1 MFSIIVFNLKQIV
14 MKKFLLFMSVGVTSL
29 VLSAVA
35 VGQMKKAMAPYGQPP
50 KVTANGEMLSAK
62 AVKSADVAVLER
74 QKRNA
79 DGGLTGLQKIQ
90 LEKFSKKRVGVKT
103 GKPVYHAPVMKIREI
118 GPAAVADGN
127 ARITLDVQMDWGDGT
142 GYQLLLDADHNT
154 YGEAFLY
161 PSSSGSMA
169 MRIDTESYGEFEYKL
184 PSDAKPDG
192 SGDAGGCV
200 MFGERESLEF
210 PAGTYDFVVGNPD
223 PAGGQV
229 YVAGGDGA
237 CGDDYQF
244 NAGTEYLIT
253 VTLSADES
261 GDNCTL
267 SVVAPVDLAVVEIT
281 SPSTS
286 MGLGASEDV
295 TVRVRNRGT
304 DDLQSYRLALTV
316 DGSAVAT
323 ETVNEALASGAENE
337 YTFAAKANLSNGGK
351 HTIKVEASV
360 DGDADATN
368 NAVEKSVIN
377 LQALMPPVRFDLS
390 VPENMDY
397 WTVVDA
403 NKDGKTWAYSE
414 SDGGVVAP
422 YSATLA
428 SDDYL
433 VTLAPVVIPAGDAH
447 FSLTY
452 AGRSAYFA
460 ENLRVLY
467 GKTSDLSEMEV
478 MGQINGF
485 MTETPETKTFN
496 FTADEEGEY
505 YFAVHACSEADMF
518 GIILYDVA
526 IDEGRYVAVP
536 DLSVDRVVVPMSST
550 QLSNAETIS
559 VEVSNN
565 SEAAIES
572 YSLSYTVNG
581 GASVSQS
588 FGALAVGESAVVE
601 FDQKADFSAE
611 GSYEVVVVASNIV
624 SDLAEEN
631 TENNTASATAIHY
644 APADVP
650 FSVDFSDPDQRGD
663 WTYEGDAWS
672 YDEYYGGMLCN
683 ADVELPLISRGIN
696 LEAGKAYRFRFE
708 YMAGTSFLGMFMM
721 PDDFNVIYGKDGTPI
736 DEWTVLEE
744 FEQIYTEEA
753 FVFDNVDFTCEES
766 GVYSIAIVPVYTNG
780 TFTVASASLS
790 EKLAYDVRLA
800 SVTAPVMI
808 PAEQAGKFVVT
819 ANVVNEGSNVI
830 SSTVVVKNGDA
841 EVGRATAQDIAV
853 GAEVAVPVEVV
864 LSGAA
869 SGSVVNLEVSAA
881 ADGHES
887 DDTSDDNSASKQITV
902 TEEVLG
908 YDNVTDGMYIEDY
921 CIGSQ
926 SGAIGCGVPFSLASE
941 DVLTGISIGW
951 GAVAEQSIQIAV
963 YEYDPATRA
972 LGNAI
977 FSEVVPQGSEVG
989 QVVYEI
995 SPRLLG
1001 AGDYMASVVYTGF
1014 CLVTDMEADGALYIT
1029 SANPAVVQTGLGT
1042 PAIRTVFGEGE
1053 PVAKDVVVEEIV
1065 SPSARGLFSANE
1077 PVVVSV
1083 KNDGSEE
1090 IAGTLALSIN
1100 GAAAGSQPIAL
1111 GGYASSEIAFEADLS
1126 KPGEYVLEVV
1136 ATVEGDENADN
1147 NSASKTVVSVE
1158 PADPYTMDFEQCE
1171 DFASSGFN
1179 PAWRVVDGDGNYIY
1193 GFQDVAFPIPADGK
1207 AAYIVFNPAMTTPSM
1222 SEQPAIAPHGGERF
1236 AACFAASDD
1245 PSGVAQNNDWLISPK
1260 LTLPTADAQMTFFVK
1275 SYTGEYGLEKYNVL
1289 VSETDDNLESFKM
1302 IGSTREAP
1310 ADAWTEVSVDLS
1322 EYAGKDVYLAIQC
1335 VSEDAFVF
1343 MLDDIKVNKPVSSV
1357 AENAVAMLSLYP
1369 NPATEMI
1376 VISSGGSA
1384 IEKVDIYNAAGAL
1397 VYSAQSSDS
1406 SNFRYNVSSLEAGIY
1421 FAKVETSDGAKVMR
1435 FIVK

>member
-1 MFSIIVFNLKQIV
+1 

-62 AVKSADVAVLER
+62 TVKSADVAVLER

-127 ARITLDVQMDWGDGT
+127 ARITLDVQMDWGDNT
-142 GYQLLLDADHNT
+142 GYQLLLDADHDT
-154 YGEAFLY
+154 YGTAFLY
-161 PSSSGSMA
+161 PSTSGMA

-316 DGSAVAT
+316 DGSVVAT
-323 ETVNEALASGAENE
+323 ETVSEMLASGAEKE

-496 FTADEEGEY
+496 FTAEEGEVY
-505 YFAVHACSEADMF
+505 YFAVHACSDADMF

-526 IDEGRYVAVP
+526 IDEGRYVAAP
-536 DLSVDRVVVPMSST
+536 DLSVDRVVVPLSST
-550 QLSNAETIS
+550 MLSDAETIS
-559 VEVSNN
+559 VEVSNR
-565 SEAAIES
+565 SDGEITEFG
-572 YSLSYTVNG
+572 LSYIING
-581 GASVSQS
+581 GRVSQK
-588 FGALAVGESAVVE
+588 FGTLAPGESKVVE
-601 FDQKADFSAE
+601 FDEKADFSVE
-611 GSYEVVVVASNIV
+611 GIYEVSVVTDNVV
-624 SDLAEEN
+624 SEVPEEN
-631 TENNTASATAIHY
+631 DDNNTASASVRHY
-644 APADVP
+644 APANVP
-650 FSVDFSDPDQRGD
+650 FTVDFADESQRSE
-663 WTYEGDAWS
+663 WTCEGDAWS

-683 ADVELPLISRGIN
+683 AEMEQPLISRGIN

-708 YMAGTSFLGMFMM
+708 YMAGTSFLGMFTM
-721 PDDFNVIYGKDGTPI
+721 PDDFKVLYGKDGTPV
-736 DEWTVLEE
+736 DGWTELKNY
-744 FEQIYTEEA
+744 EQVYTEEA
-753 FVFDNVDFTCEES
+753 FVYDNVDFTCTES

-780 TFTVASASLS
+780 TFTVASTSLT
-790 EKLAYDVRLA
+790 EKLAYDASLA
-800 SVTAPVMI
+800 SVSAPSRI
-808 PAEQAGKFVVT
+808 PVEQSGKFVVT

-830 SSTVVVKNGDA
+830 ESATIAVKDGDA

-853 GAEVAVPVEVV
+853 GAEVAVPVEVALADAV
-864 LSGAA
+864 AGTVAE
-869 SGSVVNLEVSAA
+869 LEVTVAI
-881 ADGHES
+881 DGHES
-887 DDTSDDNSASKQITV
+887 DDTSDDNSASKQVSV
-902 TEEVLG
+902 TEEELG
-908 YDNVTDGMYIEDY
+908 YDYVTEGMYIDDY
-921 CIGSQ
+921 CIGTEG
-926 SGAIGCGVPFSLASE
+926 GAIGCGVPFHLAAE
-941 DVLTGISIGW
+941 DVLTGISLGW
-951 GAVAEQSIQIAV
+951 GAVAEQNIQIAV
-963 YEYDPATRA
+963 YEYDPTTLM
-972 LGNAI
+972 LGNEI
-977 FSEVVPQGSEVG
+977 FSEVVPQGTETG
-989 QVVYEI
+989 QIVYEI
-995 SPRLLG
+995 SPRKLE
-1001 AGDYMASVVYTGF
+1001 AGDYMASVVFSGF
-1014 CLVTDMEADGALYIT
+1014 CLVTNMDVPGMLYLT
-1029 SANPAVVQTGLGT
+1029 SGNPVGMQNNLGT

-1053 PVAKDVVVEEIV
+1053 VVLKDAVVAGFSKPAD
-1065 SPSARGLFSANE
+1065 SGLFSTNE

-1083 KNDGSEE
+1083 KNDGYEE
-1090 IAGTLALSIN
+1090 ITGTLALSIN
-1100 GAAAGSQPIAL
+1100 GENAGSQSITL
-1111 GGYASSEIAFEADLS
+1111 GGYASAEFTFEADLS
-1126 KPGEYVLEVV
+1126 KPGEYVLEAV
-1136 ATVEGDENADN
+1136 ATVEGDENPGN

-1158 PADPYTMDFEQCE
+1158 PADPYVMDFEQCE
-1171 DFASSGFN
+1171 DFATSGFN
-1179 PAWRVVDGDGNYIY
+1179 PAWRTVDVDGNYIY
-1193 GFQDVAFPIPADGK
+1193 GFQDVSFPAPSSGK
-1207 AAYIVFNPAMTTPSM
+1207 AAYIVFNPALTTPSL
-1222 SEQPAIAPHGGERF
+1222 EDKAAIAPHGGERF
-1236 AACFAASDD
+1236 AACFAASGD
-1245 PSGVAQNNDWLISPK
+1245 PSGLAQNNDWLISPK
-1260 LTLPTADAQMTFFVK
+1260 LTLPATDAKMSFFVK
-1275 SYTGEYGLEKYNVL
+1275 SYIGEYGLEKYNVL

-1310 ADAWTEVSVDLS
+1310 EEAWTEVSVDLS

-1343 MLDDIKVNKPVSSV
+1343 MLDDITVNKPVSSV
-1357 AENAVAMLSLYP
+1357 AENAIAALSLYP

-1397 VYSAQSSDS
+1397 VYSSPASDS

>member
-1 MFSIIVFNLKQIV
+1 M
-14 MKKFLLFMSVGVTSL
+14 
-29 VLSAVA
+29 
-35 VGQMKKAMAPYGQPP
+35 
-50 KVTANGEMLSAK
+50 
-62 AVKSADVAVLER
+62 
-74 QKRNA
+74 
-79 DGGLTGLQKIQ
+79 
-90 LEKFSKKRVGVKT
+90 
-103 GKPVYHAPVMKIREI
+103 
-118 GPAAVADGN
+118 
-127 ARITLDVQMDWGDGT
+127 
-142 GYQLLLDADHNT
+142 
-154 YGEAFLY
+154 
-161 PSSSGSMA
+161 
-169 MRIDTESYGEFEYKL
+169 
-184 PSDAKPDG
+184 
-192 SGDAGGCV
+192 
-200 MFGERESLEF
+200 
-210 PAGTYDFVVGNPD
+210 
-223 PAGGQV
+223 
-229 YVAGGDGA
+229 
-237 CGDDYQF
+237 
-244 NAGTEYLIT
+244 
-253 VTLSADES
+253 
-261 GDNCTL
+261 
-267 SVVAPVDLAVVEIT
+267 
-281 SPSTS
+281 
-286 MGLGASEDV
+286 
-295 TVRVRNRGT
+295 
-304 DDLQSYRLALTV
+304 
-316 DGSAVAT
+316 
-323 ETVNEALASGAENE
+323 
-337 YTFAAKANLSNGGK
+337 
-351 HTIKVEASV
+351 
-360 DGDADATN
+360 
-368 NAVEKSVIN
+368 
-377 LQALMPPVRFDLS
+377 
-390 VPENMDY
+390 
-397 WTVVDA
+397 
-403 NKDGKTWAYSE
+403 
-414 SDGGVVAP
+414 
-422 YSATLA
+422 
-428 SDDYL
+428 
-433 VTLAPVVIPAGDAH
+433 
-447 FSLTY
+447 
-452 AGRSAYFA
+452 
-460 ENLRVLY
+460 
-467 GKTSDLSEMEV
+467 
-478 MGQINGF
+478 
-485 MTETPETKTFN
+485 
-496 FTADEEGEY
+496 
-505 YFAVHACSEADMF
+505 
-518 GIILYDVA
+518 A
-526 IDEGRYVAVP
+526 IDEGRYVAAP

-1083 KNDGSEE
+1083 KNDGCDE
-1090 IAGTLALSIN
+1090 ITGTLALSIN
-1100 GAAAGSQPIAL
+1100 GENAGSQSITL
-1111 GGYASSEIAFEADLS
+1111 GGYASAEFTFEADLS
-1126 KPGEYVLEVV
+1126 KPGEYVLEAV
-1136 ATVEGDENADN
+1136 ATVEGDENPDN

-1158 PADPYTMDFEQCE
+1158 PADPYVMDFEQCE
-1171 DFASSGFN
+1171 DFATSGFN
-1179 PAWRVVDGDGNYIY
+1179 PAWRTVDVDGNYIY
-1193 GFQDVAFPIPADGK
+1193 GFQDVSFPAPSSGK
-1207 AAYIVFNPAMTTPSM
+1207 AAYIVFNPALTTPSL
-1222 SEQPAIAPHGGERF
+1222 EDRAAIAPHGGERF
-1236 AACFAASDD
+1236 AACFAASGD
-1245 PSGVAQNNDWLISPK
+1245 PSGLAQNNDWLISPK
-1260 LTLPTADAQMTFFVK
+1260 LTLPATDAKMSFFVK
-1275 SYTGEYGLEKYNVL
+1275 SYIGEYGLEKYNVL

-1310 ADAWTEVSVDLS
+1310 EEAWTGVSVDLS

-1343 MLDDIKVNKPVSSV
+1343 MLDDITVNKPVSSV
-1357 AENAVAMLSLYP
+1357 AENAIAALSLYP

-1397 VYSAQSSDS
+1397 VYSSPASDS
-1406 SNFRYNVSSLEAGIY
+1406 SNFRYNVSSLDAGIY

>member
-1 MFSIIVFNLKQIV
+1 
-14 MKKFLLFMSVGVTSL
+14 
-29 VLSAVA
+29 
-35 VGQMKKAMAPYGQPP
+35 
-50 KVTANGEMLSAK
+50 MLRA
-62 AVKSADVAVLER
+62 
-74 QKRNA
+74 
-79 DGGLTGLQKIQ
+79 
-90 LEKFSKKRVGVKT
+90 
-103 GKPVYHAPVMKIREI
+103 GKPVAHAPVMKIREV

-229 YVAGGDGA
+229 YVAGGNSY
-237 CGDDYQF
+237 GDDYQF

-253 VTLSADES
+253 VALSADET

-286 MGLGASEDV
+286 MGLGASENV
-295 TVRVRNRGT
+295 TVRVRNNGT
-304 DDLQSYRLALTV
+304 DELQSYRLALTV

-414 SDGGVVAP
+414 SDGGVMAP

-1260 LTLPTADAQMTFFVK
+1260 LALPAENAGMTFFAK
-1275 SYTGEYGLEKYNVL
+1275 SYIGEYGLEKYNVL
-1289 VSETDDNLESFKM
+1289 VSETDDNLESFEM
-1302 IGSTREAP
+1302 IGTTREAP
-1310 ADAWTEVSVDLS
+1310 YDAWEEVTVDLS
-1322 EYAGKDVYLAIQC
+1322 EYAGKEVYLAIQC
-1335 VSEDAFVF
+1335 VSEDAFIF
-1343 MLDDIKVNKPVSSV
+1343 MLDDIIVSKPVSSV

-1397 VYSAQSSDS
+1397 VYSSPASDS
-1406 SNFRYNVSSLEAGIY
+1406 SNFRYNVSSLDAGIY

>member
-1 MFSIIVFNLKQIV
+1 
-14 MKKFLLFMSVGVTSL
+14 MKKLFTFLSVGVTAL
-29 VLSAVA
+29 ALSAVA
-35 VGQMKKAMAPYGQPP
+35 VGQMKKARTPYGAPL
-50 KVTANGEMLSAK
+50 KVEAEGGMLSAK
-62 AVKSADVAVLER
+62 A
-74 QKRNA
+74 QKIESSVV
-79 DGGLTGLQKIQ
+79 GGGKYKQSGDALTGLQKARLQ
-90 LEKFSKKRVGVKT
+90 KMQEQSAMLRA
-103 GKPVYHAPVMKIREI
+103 GKPVAHAPVMKIREV

-229 YVAGGDGA
+229 YVAGGNSY
-237 CGDDYQF
+237 GDDYQF

-253 VTLSADES
+253 VALSADET

-286 MGLGASEDV
+286 MGLGASENV
-295 TVRVRNRGT
+295 TVRVRNNGT
-304 DDLQSYRLALTV
+304 DELQSYRLALTV

-753 FVFDNVDFTCEES
+753 FVFDNVDFTCEDS

-1236 AACFAASDD
+1236 AACFAASGD
-1245 PSGVAQNNDWLISPK
+1245 PSGLAQNNDWLISPK
-1260 LTLPTADAQMTFFVK
+1260 LTLPATDAKMSFFVK
-1275 SYTGEYGLEKYNVL
+1275 SYIGKYGLEKYNVL

-1310 ADAWTEVSVDLS
+1310 EEAWTEVSVDLS

-1343 MLDDIKVNKPVSSV
+1343 MLDDITVNKPVSSV
-1357 AENAVAMLSLYP
+1357 AENAIAALSLYP

-1397 VYSAQSSDS
+1397 VYSSPASDS

>member
-1 MFSIIVFNLKQIV
+1 MFLIIVFNFKQAV
-14 MKKFLLFMSVGVTSL
+14 MKKLFTFLSVGVTAL
-29 VLSAVA
+29 ALSAVA
-35 VGQMKKAMAPYGQPP
+35 VGQMKKARTPYGAPL
-50 KVTANGEMLSAK
+50 KVEAEGGMLSAK
-62 AVKSADVAVLER
+62 A
-74 QKRNA
+74 QKIESSV
-79 DGGLTGLQKIQ
+79 GGGKYKQSGDALTGLQKARLQ
-90 LEKFSKKRVGVKT
+90 KMQEQSAMLRA
-103 GKPVYHAPVMKIREI
+103 GKPVAHAPVMKIREV

-229 YVAGGDGA
+229 YVAGGNSY
-237 CGDDYQF
+237 GDDYQF

-253 VTLSADES
+253 VALSADET

-286 MGLGASEDV
+286 MGLGASENV
-295 TVRVRNRGT
+295 TVRVRNNGT
-304 DDLQSYRLALTV
+304 DELQSYRLALTV

-1275 SYTGEYGLEKYNVL
+1275 SYSDTYGLEAYNVL
-1289 VSETDDNLESFKM
+1289 VSETDDNLESFKV
-1302 IGSTREAP
+1302 IGTTREAP

-1335 VSEDAFVF
+1335 VSEDVFIF

-1357 AENAVAMLSLYP
+1357 AENAIAALSLYP

>member
-1 MFSIIVFNLKQIV
+1 MQEQ
-14 MKKFLLFMSVGVTSL
+14 
-29 VLSAVA
+29 SA
-35 VGQMKKAMAPYGQPP
+35 
-50 KVTANGEMLSAK
+50 MLRA
-62 AVKSADVAVLER
+62 
-74 QKRNA
+74 
-79 DGGLTGLQKIQ
+79 
-90 LEKFSKKRVGVKT
+90 
-103 GKPVYHAPVMKIREI
+103 GKPVAHAPVMKIREV

-229 YVAGGDGA
+229 YVAGGNSY
-237 CGDDYQF
+237 GDDYQF

-253 VTLSADES
+253 VALSADET

-286 MGLGASEDV
+286 MGLGASENV
-295 TVRVRNRGT
+295 TVRVRNNGT
-304 DDLQSYRLALTV
+304 DELQSYRLALTV

-1207 AAYIVFNPAMTTPSM
+1207 AAYIIFNPALTTPSL
-1222 SEQPAIAPHGGERF
+1222 EDQAAIAPHGGERF
-1236 AACFAASDD
+1236 AACFAASGD
-1245 PSGVAQNNDWLISPK
+1245 PSGLAQNNDWLISPK
-1260 LTLPTADAQMTFFVK
+1260 LTLPATDAKMSFFVK
-1275 SYTGEYGLEKYNVL
+1275 SYIGEYGLEKYNVL

-1310 ADAWTEVSVDLS
+1310 EEAWTEVSVDLS

-1343 MLDDIKVNKPVSSV
+1343 MLDDITVNKPVSSV
-1357 AENAVAMLSLYP
+1357 AENAIAALSLYP

-1397 VYSAQSSDS
+1397 VYSSPASDS
-1406 SNFRYNVSSLEAGIY
+1406 SNFRYNVSSLDAGIY

>member
-1 MFSIIVFNLKQIV
+1 

-127 ARITLDVQMDWGDGT
+127 ARITLDVQMDWGDNT
-142 GYQLLLDADHNT
+142 GYQLLLDADHDT
-154 YGEAFLY
+154 YGTAFLY
-161 PSSSGSMA
+161 PSTSGMA

-286 MGLGASEDV
+286 MGLGASENV
-295 TVRVRNRGT
+295 TVRVRNNGT
-304 DDLQSYRLALTV
+304 DELQSYRLALTV

-377 LQALMPPVRFDLS
+377 LQALMPPVRFDFS

-505 YFAVHACSEADMF
+505 YFAVHACSEAGMF

-887 DDTSDDNSASKQITV
+887 DDTSDDNSASKQIAV

-1275 SYTGEYGLEKYNVL
+1275 SYIGEYGLEKYNVL
-1289 VSETDDNLESFKM
+1289 VSETDDNLESFEM
-1302 IGSTREAP
+1302 IGTTREAP
-1310 ADAWTEVSVDLS
+1310 YDAWEEVTVDLS
-1322 EYAGKDVYLAIQC
+1322 EYAGKEVYLAIQC
-1335 VSEDAFVF
+1335 VSEDAFIF
-1343 MLDDIKVNKPVSSV
+1343 MLDDIIVSKPVSSV

-1384 IEKVDIYNAAGAL
+1384 IEKVEIFNASGSA
-1397 VYSAQSSDS
+1397 VYSSRVADS
-1406 SNFRYNVSSLEAGIY
+1406 NSFRYNVSALDAGVY
-1421 FAKVETSDGAKVMR
+1421 FAKVATSDGTKVMR

>member
-1 MFSIIVFNLKQIV
+1 MFLIIVFNFKQAV
-14 MKKFLLFMSVGVTSL
+14 MKKLFTFLSVGVTAL
-29 VLSAVA
+29 ALSAVA
-35 VGQMKKAMAPYGQPP
+35 VGQMKKARTPYGAPL
-50 KVTANGEMLSAK
+50 KVEAEGGMLSAK
-62 AVKSADVAVLER
+62 A
-74 QKRNA
+74 QKIESSV
-79 DGGLTGLQKIQ
+79 GGGKYKQSGDALTGLQKARLQ
-90 LEKFSKKRVGVKT
+90 KMQEQSAMLRA
-103 GKPVYHAPVMKIREI
+103 GKPVAHAPVMKIREV

-229 YVAGGDGA
+229 YVAGGNSY
-237 CGDDYQF
+237 GDDYQF

-253 VTLSADES
+253 VALSADET

-286 MGLGASEDV
+286 MGLGASENV
-295 TVRVRNRGT
+295 TVRVRNNGT
-304 DDLQSYRLALTV
+304 DELQSYRLALTV

-1193 GFQDVAFPIPADGK
+1193 GFQDVAFSIPADGK

-1275 SYTGEYGLEKYNVL
+1275 SYIGEYGLEKYNVL
-1289 VSETDDNLESFKM
+1289 VSETDDNLESFEM
-1302 IGSTREAP
+1302 IGTTREAP
-1310 ADAWTEVSVDLS
+1310 YDAWEEVTVDLS
-1322 EYAGKDVYLAIQC
+1322 EYAGKEVYLAIQC
-1335 VSEDAFVF
+1335 VSEDAFIF
-1343 MLDDIKVNKPVSSV
+1343 MLDDIIVSKPVSSV

-1397 VYSAQSSDS
+1397 VYSSPASDS
-1406 SNFRYNVSSLEAGIY
+1406 SNFRYNVSSLDAGIY

>member
-1 MFSIIVFNLKQIV
+1 
-14 MKKFLLFMSVGVTSL
+14 
-29 VLSAVA
+29 
-35 VGQMKKAMAPYGQPP
+35 
-50 KVTANGEMLSAK
+50 MLRA
-62 AVKSADVAVLER
+62 
-74 QKRNA
+74 
-79 DGGLTGLQKIQ
+79 
-90 LEKFSKKRVGVKT
+90 
-103 GKPVYHAPVMKIREI
+103 GKPVAHAPVMKIREV

-229 YVAGGDGA
+229 YVAGGNSY
-237 CGDDYQF
+237 GDDYQF

-253 VTLSADES
+253 VALSADET

-286 MGLGASEDV
+286 MGLGASENV
-295 TVRVRNRGT
+295 TVRVRNNGT
-304 DDLQSYRLALTV
+304 DELQSYRLALTV

-1275 SYTGEYGLEKYNVL
+1275 SYIGEYGLEKYNVL
-1289 VSETDDNLESFKM
+1289 VSETDDNLESFEM
-1302 IGSTREAP
+1302 IGTTREAP
-1310 ADAWTEVSVDLS
+1310 YDAWEEVTVDLS
-1322 EYAGKDVYLAIQC
+1322 EYAGKEVYLAIQC
-1335 VSEDAFVF
+1335 VSEDAFIF
-1343 MLDDIKVNKPVSSV
+1343 MLDDIIVSKPVSSV

-1397 VYSAQSSDS
+1397 VYSSPASDS
-1406 SNFRYNVSSLEAGIY
+1406 SNFRYNVSSLDAGIY

>member
-1 MFSIIVFNLKQIV
+1 M
-14 MKKFLLFMSVGVTSL
+14 
-29 VLSAVA
+29 
-35 VGQMKKAMAPYGQPP
+35 
-50 KVTANGEMLSAK
+50 
-62 AVKSADVAVLER
+62 
-74 QKRNA
+74 
-79 DGGLTGLQKIQ
+79 TGLQKARLQ
-90 LEKFSKKRVGVKT
+90 KMQEQSAMLRA
-103 GKPVYHAPVMKIREI
+103 GKPVAHAPVMKIREV

-229 YVAGGDGA
+229 YVAGGNSY
-237 CGDDYQF
+237 GDDYQF

-253 VTLSADES
+253 VALSADET

-286 MGLGASEDV
+286 MGLGASENV
-295 TVRVRNRGT
+295 TVRVRNNGT
-304 DDLQSYRLALTV
+304 DELQSYRLALTV

-433 VTLAPVVIPAGDAH
+433 VTLASVVIPVGDAH

-790 EKLAYDVRLA
+790 EKLAYDARLA

-808 PAEQAGKFVVT
+808 PAAQAGKFVVT

-1275 SYTGEYGLEKYNVL
+1275 SYIGEYGLEKYNVL
-1289 VSETDDNLESFKM
+1289 VSETDDNLESFEM
-1302 IGSTREAP
+1302 IGTTREAP
-1310 ADAWTEVSVDLS
+1310 YEEWQEVTVDLS
-1322 EYAGKDVYLAIQC
+1322 DYAGKDVYLAIQC
-1335 VSEDAFVF
+1335 VSEDAFIF
-1343 MLDDIKVNKPVSSV
+1343 MLDDIIVSKPVSSV

-1397 VYSAQSSDS
+1397 VYSSPASDS
-1406 SNFRYNVSSLEAGIY
+1406 SNFRYNVSSLDAGIY

>member
-1 MFSIIVFNLKQIV
+1 

-103 GKPVYHAPVMKIREI
+103 GKPVYHAPVMKIREV

-229 YVAGGDGA
+229 YVAGGNSY
-237 CGDDYQF
+237 GDDYQF

-253 VTLSADES
+253 VALSADET

-286 MGLGASEDV
+286 MGLGASENV
-295 TVRVRNRGT
+295 TVRVRNNGT
-304 DDLQSYRLALTV
+304 DELQSYRLALTV

-572 YSLSYTVNG
+572 YSLSYAVNG

-1275 SYTGEYGLEKYNVL
+1275 SYIGEYGLEKYNVL
-1289 VSETDDNLESFKM
+1289 VSETDDNLESFEM
-1302 IGSTREAP
+1302 IGTTREAP
-1310 ADAWTEVSVDLS
+1310 YDAWEEVTVDLS
-1322 EYAGKDVYLAIQC
+1322 EYAGKEVYLAIQC
-1335 VSEDAFVF
+1335 VSEDAFIF
-1343 MLDDIKVNKPVSSV
+1343 MLDDIIVSKPVSSV

-1397 VYSAQSSDS
+1397 VYSSPASDS
-1406 SNFRYNVSSLEAGIY
+1406 SNFRYNVSSLDAGIY

>member
-1 MFSIIVFNLKQIV
+1 MFLIIVFNFKQAV
-14 MKKFLLFMSVGVTSL
+14 MKKLFTFLSVGVTAL
-29 VLSAVA
+29 ALSAVA
-35 VGQMKKAMAPYGQPP
+35 VGQMKKARTPYGAPL
-50 KVTANGEMLSAK
+50 KVEAEGGMLSAK
-62 AVKSADVAVLER
+62 A
-74 QKRNA
+74 QKIESSV
-79 DGGLTGLQKIQ
+79 GGGKYKQSGDALTGLQKARLQ
-90 LEKFSKKRVGVKT
+90 KMQEQSAMLRA
-103 GKPVYHAPVMKIREI
+103 GKPVAHAPVMKIREV

-229 YVAGGDGA
+229 YVAGGNSY
-237 CGDDYQF
+237 GDDYQF

-253 VTLSADES
+253 VALSADET

-286 MGLGASEDV
+286 MGLGASENV
-295 TVRVRNRGT
+295 TVRVRNNGT
-304 DDLQSYRLALTV
+304 DELQSYRLALTV

-1275 SYTGEYGLEKYNVL
+1275 SYIGEYGLEKYNVL

-1310 ADAWTEVSVDLS
+1310 EEAWTEVSVDLS

-1343 MLDDIKVNKPVSSV
+1343 MLDDITVNKPVSSV
-1357 AENAVAMLSLYP
+1357 AENAIAALSLYP

>member
-1 MFSIIVFNLKQIV
+1 MQEQ
-14 MKKFLLFMSVGVTSL
+14 
-29 VLSAVA
+29 SA
-35 VGQMKKAMAPYGQPP
+35 
-50 KVTANGEMLSAK
+50 MLRA
-62 AVKSADVAVLER
+62 
-74 QKRNA
+74 
-79 DGGLTGLQKIQ
+79 
-90 LEKFSKKRVGVKT
+90 
-103 GKPVYHAPVMKIREI
+103 GKPVAHAPVMKIREV

-229 YVAGGDGA
+229 YVAGGNSY
-237 CGDDYQF
+237 GDDYQF

-253 VTLSADES
+253 VALSADET

-286 MGLGASEDV
+286 MGLGASENV
-295 TVRVRNRGT
+295 TVRVRNNGT
-304 DDLQSYRLALTV
+304 DELQSYRLALTV

-790 EKLAYDVRLA
+790 EKLAYDARLA

-808 PAEQAGKFVVT
+808 PAAQAGKFVVT

-1289 VSETDDNLESFKM
+1289 VSETDDNLESFEM
-1302 IGSTREAP
+1302 IGTTREAP
-1310 ADAWTEVSVDLS
+1310 YEEWQEVTVDLS
-1322 EYAGKDVYLAIQC
+1322 DYAGKDVYLAIQC
-1335 VSEDAFVF
+1335 VSEDAFIF
-1343 MLDDIKVNKPVSSV
+1343 MLDDITVNKPVSSV

-1397 VYSAQSSDS
+1397 VYSSPASDS
-1406 SNFRYNVSSLEAGIY
+1406 SNFRYNVSSLDAGIY

>member
-1 MFSIIVFNLKQIV
+1 MFLIIVFNFKQAV
-14 MKKFLLFMSVGVTSL
+14 MKKLFTFLSVGVTAL
-29 VLSAVA
+29 ALSAVA
-35 VGQMKKAMAPYGQPP
+35 VGQMKKARTPYGAPL
-50 KVTANGEMLSAK
+50 KVEAEGGMLSAK
-62 AVKSADVAVLER
+62 A
-74 QKRNA
+74 QKIESSV
-79 DGGLTGLQKIQ
+79 GGGKYKQSGDALTGLQKARLQ
-90 LEKFSKKRVGVKT
+90 KMQEQSAMLRA
-103 GKPVYHAPVMKIREI
+103 GKPVAYAPVMKIREV

-229 YVAGGDGA
+229 YVAGGNSY
-237 CGDDYQF
+237 GDDYQF

-253 VTLSADES
+253 VALSADET

-286 MGLGASEDV
+286 MGLGASENV
-295 TVRVRNRGT
+295 TVRVRNNGT
-304 DDLQSYRLALTV
+304 DELQSYRLALTV

-1275 SYTGEYGLEKYNVL
+1275 SYIGEYGLEKYNVL
-1289 VSETDDNLESFKM
+1289 VSETDDNLESFEM
-1302 IGSTREAP
+1302 IGTTREAP
-1310 ADAWTEVSVDLS
+1310 YDAWEEVTVDLS
-1322 EYAGKDVYLAIQC
+1322 EYAGKEVYLAIQC
-1335 VSEDAFVF
+1335 VSEDAFIF
-1343 MLDDIKVNKPVSSV
+1343 MLDDIIVSKPVSSV

-1397 VYSAQSSDS
+1397 VYSSPASDS
-1406 SNFRYNVSSLEAGIY
+1406 SNFRYNVSSLDAGIY

>member
-1 MFSIIVFNLKQIV
+1 MFLIIVFNFKQAV
-14 MKKFLLFMSVGVTSL
+14 MKKLFTFLSVGVTAL
-29 VLSAVA
+29 ALSAVA
-35 VGQMKKAMAPYGQPP
+35 VGQMKKARTPYGAPL
-50 KVTANGEMLSAK
+50 KVEAEGGMLSAK
-62 AVKSADVAVLER
+62 A
-74 QKRNA
+74 QKIESSV
-79 DGGLTGLQKIQ
+79 GGGKYKQSGDALTGLQKARLQ
-90 LEKFSKKRVGVKT
+90 KMQEQSAMLRA
-103 GKPVYHAPVMKIREI
+103 GKPVAYAPVMKIREV

-229 YVAGGDGA
+229 YVAGGNSY
-237 CGDDYQF
+237 GDDYQF

-253 VTLSADES
+253 VALSADET

-286 MGLGASEDV
+286 MGLGASENV
-295 TVRVRNRGT
+295 TVRVRNNGT
-304 DDLQSYRLALTV
+304 DELQSYRLALTV

-505 YFAVHACSEADMF
+505 YFAVHACSEADMS

-572 YSLSYTVNG
+572 YSLSYAVNG

-1275 SYTGEYGLEKYNVL
+1275 SYIGEYGLEKYNVL
-1289 VSETDDNLESFKM
+1289 VSETDDNLESFEM
-1302 IGSTREAP
+1302 IGTTREAP
-1310 ADAWTEVSVDLS
+1310 YDAWEEVTVDLS
-1322 EYAGKDVYLAIQC
+1322 EYAGKEVYLAIQC
-1335 VSEDAFVF
+1335 VSEDAFIF
-1343 MLDDIKVNKPVSSV
+1343 MLDDIIVSKPVSSV

-1397 VYSAQSSDS
+1397 VYSSPASDS
-1406 SNFRYNVSSLEAGIY
+1406 SNFRYNVSSLDAGIY

>member
-1 MFSIIVFNLKQIV
+1 
-14 MKKFLLFMSVGVTSL
+14 MKKIFTFLSVGVTAL
-29 VLSAVA
+29 ALSAVA

-127 ARITLDVQMDWGDGT
+127 ARITLDVQMDWGDNT
-142 GYQLLLDADHNT
+142 GYQLLLDADHDT
-154 YGEAFLY
+154 YGTAFLY
-161 PSSSGSMA
+161 PSTSGMA

-286 MGLGASEDV
+286 MGLGASENV

-323 ETVNEALASGAENE
+323 ETVSEMLASGAEKE

-1100 GAAAGSQPIAL
+1100 GENAGSQSITL
-1111 GGYASSEIAFEADLS
+1111 GGYASAEFTFEADLS
-1126 KPGEYVLEVV
+1126 KPGEYVLEAVV
-1136 ATVEGDENADN
+1136 TVEGDENPDN

-1158 PADPYTMDFEQCE
+1158 PADPYVMDFEQCE
-1171 DFASSGFN
+1171 DFATSGFN
-1179 PAWRVVDGDGNYIY
+1179 PAWRTVDVDGDYIY
-1193 GFQDVAFPIPADGK
+1193 GFQDVSFPAPSSGK
-1207 AAYIVFNPAMTTPSM
+1207 AAYIVFNPALTTPSL
-1222 SEQPAIAPHGGERF
+1222 EDRAAIAPHGGERF
-1236 AACFAASDD
+1236 AACFAASGD
-1245 PSGVAQNNDWLISPK
+1245 PSGLAQNNDWLISPK
-1260 LTLPTADAQMTFFVK
+1260 LTLPATDAKMSFFVK
-1275 SYTGEYGLEKYNVL
+1275 SYIGEYGLEKYNVL

-1310 ADAWTEVSVDLS
+1310 EEAWTEVSVDLS

-1343 MLDDIKVNKPVSSV
+1343 MLDDITVNKPVSSV
-1357 AENAVAMLSLYP
+1357 AENAIAALSLYP

-1397 VYSAQSSDS
+1397 VYSSPASDS
-1406 SNFRYNVSSLEAGIY
+1406 SNFRYNVSSLDAGIY

>member
-1 MFSIIVFNLKQIV
+1 
-14 MKKFLLFMSVGVTSL
+14 MKKKFFTFLSVGVFAL

-127 ARITLDVQMDWGDGT
+127 ARITLDVQMDWGDNT
-142 GYQLLLDADHNT
+142 GYQLLLDADHDT
-154 YGEAFLY
+154 YGTAFLY
-161 PSSSGSMA
+161 PSTSGMA

-286 MGLGASEDV
+286 MGLGASENV
-295 TVRVRNRGT
+295 TVRVRNNGT
-304 DDLQSYRLALTV
+304 DELQSYRLALTV

-433 VTLAPVVIPAGDAH
+433 VTLAPVAIPAGDAH

-496 FTADEEGEY
+496 FTAEEGEVY
-505 YFAVHACSEADMF
+505 YFAVHACSDADMF

-526 IDEGRYVAVP
+526 IDEGRYVAAP
-536 DLSVDRVVVPMSST
+536 DLSVDRVVVPLSST
-550 QLSNAETIS
+550 MLSDAETIS
-559 VEVSNN
+559 VEVSNRN
-565 SEAAIES
+565 DGEITEFG
-572 YSLSYTVNG
+572 LSYIING
-581 GASVSQS
+581 GSSVSQK
-588 FGALAVGESAVVE
+588 FGTLAPGESKVVE
-601 FDQKADFSAE
+601 FDEKADFSVE
-611 GSYEVVVVASNIV
+611 GIYEVSVVTDYVASEV
-624 SDLAEEN
+624 PEEN
-631 TENNTASATAIHY
+631 GDNNTASASVRHY
-644 APADVP
+644 APANVP
-650 FSVDFSDPDQRGD
+650 FTVDFADESQRSE
-663 WTYEGDAWS
+663 WTCEGDAWS

-683 ADVELPLISRGIN
+683 AEMEQPLISRGIN
-696 LEAGKAYRFRFE
+696 LEGGKAYRFRFDF
-708 YMAGTSFLGMFMM
+708 MAGTSFLGMFTM
-721 PDDFNVIYGKDGTPI
+721 PDDFKVLYGKDGTPV
-736 DEWTVLEE
+736 DGWTELKNY
-744 FEQIYTEEA
+744 EQVYTEEA
-753 FVFDNVDFTCEES
+753 FVYDNVDFTCTES

-780 TFTVASASLS
+780 TFTVASTSLT
-790 EKLAYDVRLA
+790 EKLAYDASLA
-800 SVTAPVMI
+800 SVSAPSRI
-808 PAEQAGKFVVT
+808 PAGQASKFVIT
-819 ANVVNEGSNVI
+819 AKVANEGSNAI
-830 SSTVVVKNGDA
+830 ESASVVVKNGEA
-841 EVGRATAQDIAV
+841 EVGRATVQDIAV
-853 GAEVAVPVEVV
+853 GTAADVPVEVA
-864 LSGAA
+864 LADAA
-869 SGSVVNLEVSAA
+869 VGYMANLEVSVAI
-881 ADGHES
+881 DGHEN
-887 DDTSDDNSASKQITV
+887 DDTSDDNSASKQVSV
-902 TEEVLG
+902 TEEELG
-908 YDNVTDGMYIEDY
+908 YDYVTEGMYIDDY
-921 CIGSQ
+921 CIGTEG
-926 SGAIGCGVPFSLASE
+926 GAIGCGVPFHLAAE
-941 DVLTGISIGW
+941 DVLTGISLGW
-951 GAVAEQSIQIAV
+951 GAADGQSIQIAV
-963 YEYDPATRA
+963 YEYDPATLM
-972 LGNAI
+972 LGNEI
-977 FSEVVPQGSEVG
+977 FSEVVPQGTETG
-989 QVVYEI
+989 QIVYEI
-995 SPRLLG
+995 SPRKLE
-1001 AGDYMASVVYTGF
+1001 AGDYMASVVFSGF
-1014 CLVTDMEADGALYIT
+1014 CLVTDMAADGALYLT
-1029 SANPAVVQTGLGT
+1029 SNNPVMAQTNLGT

-1053 PVAKDVVVEEIV
+1053 VVLKDAVVAGFSKPAD
-1065 SPSARGLFSANE
+1065 SGLFSANE

-1083 KNDGSEE
+1083 KNDGCDE
-1090 IAGTLALSIN
+1090 ITGTLALSIN
-1100 GAAAGSQPIAL
+1100 GENAGSQSITL
-1111 GGYASSEIAFEADLS
+1111 GGYASAEFTFEADLS
-1126 KPGEYVLEVV
+1126 KPGEYVLEAV
-1136 ATVEGDENADN
+1136 ATVEGDENPDN
-1147 NSASKTVVSVE
+1147 NSASKTVISVE
-1158 PADPYTMDFEQCE
+1158 PADPYVMDFEQCE
-1171 DFASSGFN
+1171 DFAISEFN
-1179 PAWRVVDGDGNYIY
+1179 PAWRTVDADGNYIY
-1193 GFQDVAFPIPADGK
+1193 GFQDVSFPAPSSGK
-1207 AAYIVFNPAMTTPSM
+1207 AAYIVFNPALTTPSL
-1222 SEQPAIAPHGGERF
+1222 EDQAAIAPHGGERF
-1236 AACFAASDD
+1236 AACFGASDS
-1245 PSGVAQNNDWLISPK
+1245 PSGIARNDDWLISPK
-1260 LTLPTADAQMTFFVK
+1260 LTLPSEDAAMSFFVK
-1275 SYTGEYGLEKYNVL
+1275 SYSDTYGLEAYNVL

-1310 ADAWTEVSVDLS
+1310 EEAWTEVSVDLS

-1343 MLDDIKVNKPVSSV
+1343 MLDDITVSKGDASV

-1369 NPATEMI
+1369 NPATDMI
-1376 VISSGGSA
+1376 VISSGGSE
-1384 IEKVDIYNAAGAL
+1384 IESVDIYNAAGAMI
-1397 VYSAQSSDS
+1397 YSSQASDGNS
-1406 SNFRYNVSSLEAGIY
+1406 FRYNVSSLDAGIY
-1421 FAKVETSDGAKVMR
+1421 FAKVATSDGTKVMR
-1435 FIVK
+1435 FIVR

>member
-1 MFSIIVFNLKQIV
+1 
-14 MKKFLLFMSVGVTSL
+14 MKKFFTFLSVGVTAL
-29 VLSAVA
+29 ALSAVA
-35 VGQMKKAMAPYGQPP
+35 VGQMKKARVAYGAPP
-50 KVTANGEMLSAK
+50 KVEANGGMLSAK
-62 AVKSADVAVLER
+62 A
-74 QKRNA
+74 QKGESSVW
-79 DGGLTGLQKIQ
+79 GGKYKQSDAALTGLQKARLQ
-90 LEKFSKKRVGVKT
+90 KMQEQSAMLRT
-103 GKPVYHAPVMKIREI
+103 GKPVAHAPVMKIREI

-127 ARITLDVQMDWGDGT
+127 ARVTLDVQMDWGDGT
-142 GYQLLLDADHNT
+142 GYQLLLDADHDT
-154 YGEAFLY
+154 YGTAFLY
-161 PSSSGSMA
+161 PSESGAQA

-184 PSDAKPDG
+184 PSDAVPESNG
-192 SGDAGGCV
+192 ETGGCV
-200 MFGERESLEF
+200 MFGEREAVEF

-223 PAGGQV
+223 PLGGQV
-229 YVAGGDGA
+229 YVAGGESY
-237 CGDDYQF
+237 GDDYQF

-253 VTLSADES
+253 VALSADET

-267 SVVAPVDLAVVEIT
+267 SVVAPVDLAVVEIV

-286 MGLGASEDV
+286 VDLGASEDV
-295 TVRVRNRGT
+295 TVRVRNNGT
-304 DDLQSYRLALTV
+304 DELQSYQLALTV

-323 ETVNEALASGAENE
+323 ETVNEALASMEETE
-337 YTFAAKANLSNGGK
+337 YTFSAKADLSAGGE
-351 HTIKVEASV
+351 HIIKVEAFA

-368 NAVEKSVIN
+368 NAVEKSVSHVAPAG
-377 LQALMPPVRFDLS
+377 LPFKCDLS
-390 VPENMDY
+390 NPDNMAL

-403 NKDGKTWAYSE
+403 NNDDHTWAYSE
-414 SDGGVVAP
+414 SDGGVMAP

-428 SDDYL
+428 ADDYL
-433 VTLAPVVIPAGDAH
+433 VTLAPVIVPAGDAH

-452 AGRSAYFA
+452 SGRSAYFA

-467 GKTSDLSEMEV
+467 GKTSDPAEMEV
-478 MGQINGF
+478 IGQINGF
-485 MTETPETKTFN
+485 MTDTPEEKTFN

-518 GIILYDVA
+518 GIILYNVD
-526 IDEGRYVAVP
+526 IDAGRYVAAP
-536 DLSVDRVVVPMSST
+536 DLSVDRVIVPMSST

-559 VEVSNN
+559 VEVSNR
-565 SEAAIES
+565 SEAEITDFGLT
-572 YSLSYTVNG
+572 YKING
-581 GASVSQS
+581 GSDVSQS
-588 FGALAVGESAVVE
+588 NLGALAPGESKVVE
-601 FDQKADFSAE
+601 FEQKADFSAE

-683 ADVELPLISRGIN
+683 SDVELPLISRGIN

-790 EKLAYDVRLA
+790 EKLAYDARLA

-808 PAEQAGKFVVT
+808 PAAQAGKFVVT
-819 ANVVNEGSNVI
+819 ANVVNEG
-830 SSTVVVKNGDA
+830 

-902 TEEVLG
+902 TEEELG

-926 SGAIGCGVPFSLASE
+926 SGAIGCGVPFSLAAE

-951 GAVAEQSIQIAV
+951 GAVAEQNIQIAV
-963 YEYDPATRA
+963 YEYDPATLM
-972 LGNAI
+972 LGNVI
-977 FSEVVPQGSEVG
+977 FSEIVPQGTETG
-989 QVVYEI
+989 QIVYDI
-995 SPRLLG
+995 SPRKLE
-1001 AGDYMASVVYTGF
+1001 AGNYMASVAFSDF
-1014 CLVTDMEADGALYIT
+1014 CLVTDMSADGALYLT
-1029 SANPAVVQTGLGT
+1029 SNNPVVAQTNLGT
-1042 PAIRTVFGEGE
+1042 PAIRTIFGEGE
-1053 PVAKDVVVEEIV
+1053 VVSKDAVVTGFTKPAD
-1065 SPSARGLFSANE
+1065 SGLFSANE
-1077 PVVVSV
+1077 PVVVGV
-1083 KNDGSEE
+1083 RNDGSDE
-1090 IAGTLALSIN
+1090 ITGTLALLIN
-1100 GAAAGSQPIAL
+1100 GENAGSQAITL
-1111 GGYASSEIAFEADLS
+1111 GGYASSEFTFEADLS
-1126 KPGEYVLEVV
+1126 KPGEYVLEAV
-1136 ATVEGDENADN
+1136 ASVEGDENADN

-1158 PADPYTMDFEQCE
+1158 PADPYVMDFEQCE
-1171 DFASSGFN
+1171 DFATSGFN
-1179 PAWRVVDGDGNYIY
+1179 PAWRTVDVDGDYIY
-1193 GFQDVAFPIPADGK
+1193 GFQDVSFPAPSSGK
-1207 AAYIVFNPAMTTPSM
+1207 AAYIVFNPALTTPSL
-1222 SEQPAIAPHGGERF
+1222 EDQVAIAPHGGERF
-1236 AACFAASDD
+1236 AASFASSGD
-1245 PSGVAQNNDWLISPK
+1245 PSGLAQNNDWLISPK
-1260 LTLPTADAQMTFFVK
+1260 LTLPATDAKMSFFVK
-1275 SYTGEYGLEKYNVL
+1275 SYTGNYGLEKYNVL

-1310 ADAWTEVSVDLS
+1310 EEAWTEVSVDLS

-1343 MLDDIKVNKPVSSV
+1343 MLDDITVSKGDASV

-1369 NPATEMI
+1369 NPATDMI
-1376 VISSGGSA
+1376 VISSGGSE
-1384 IEKVDIYNAAGAL
+1384 IESVDIYNAAGAMI
-1397 VYSAQSSDS
+1397 YSSQASDGNS
-1406 SNFRYNVSSLEAGIY
+1406 FRYNVSSLDAGIY
-1421 FAKVETSDGAKVMR
+1421 FAKVATSDGTKVMR
-1435 FIVK
+1435 FIVR

>member
-1 MFSIIVFNLKQIV
+1 
-14 MKKFLLFMSVGVTSL
+14 MKKIFTFLSVGVTAL
-29 VLSAVA
+29 ALSAVA
-35 VGQMKKAMAPYGQPP
+35 VGQMKKARSFYGTPP
-50 KVTANGEMLSAK
+50 KVVANGEMLSAK
-62 AVKSADVAVLER
+62 AVRNADAAAVER

-103 GKPVYHAPVMKIREI
+103 GKPVYHAPVMKIREV

-229 YVAGGDGA
+229 YVAGGNSY
-237 CGDDYQF
+237 GDDYQF

-253 VTLSADES
+253 VALSADET

-286 MGLGASEDV
+286 MGLGASENV
-295 TVRVRNRGT
+295 TVRVRNNGT
-304 DDLQSYRLALTV
+304 DELQSYRLALTV

-1275 SYTGEYGLEKYNVL
+1275 SYIGEYGLEKYNVL
-1289 VSETDDNLESFKM
+1289 VSETDDNLESFEM
-1302 IGSTREAP
+1302 IGTTREAP
-1310 ADAWTEVSVDLS
+1310 YDAWEEVTVDLS
-1322 EYAGKDVYLAIQC
+1322 EYAGKEVYLAIQC
-1335 VSEDAFVF
+1335 VSEDAFIF
-1343 MLDDIKVNKPVSSV
+1343 MLDDIIVSKPVSSV

-1397 VYSAQSSDS
+1397 VYSSPASDS
-1406 SNFRYNVSSLEAGIY
+1406 SNFRYNVSSLDAGIY

>member
-1 MFSIIVFNLKQIV
+1 
-14 MKKFLLFMSVGVTSL
+14 MKKFFTFLSVGVTAL
-29 VLSAVA
+29 ALSAVA
-35 VGQMKKAMAPYGQPP
+35 VGQMKKARVAYGAPL
-50 KVTANGEMLSAK
+50 KVEAEGGMLSAK
-62 AVKSADVAVLER
+62 A
-74 QKRNA
+74 QKIESSV
-79 DGGLTGLQKIQ
+79 GGGKYKQSGDALTGLQKARLQ
-90 LEKFSKKRVGVKT
+90 KMQEQSAMLRA
-103 GKPVYHAPVMKIREI
+103 GKPVAHAPVMKIREV

-229 YVAGGDGA
+229 YVAGGNSY
-237 CGDDYQF
+237 GDDYQF

-253 VTLSADES
+253 VALSADET

-286 MGLGASEDV
+286 MGLGASENV
-295 TVRVRNRGT
+295 TVRVRNNGT
-304 DDLQSYRLALTV
+304 DELQSYRLALTV

-1126 KPGEYVLEVV
+1126 KPGEYVLEAV
-1136 ATVEGDENADN
+1136 ATVEGDENPDN

-1158 PADPYTMDFEQCE
+1158 PADPYVMDFEQCE
-1171 DFASSGFN
+1171 DFATSGFN
-1179 PAWRVVDGDGNYIY
+1179 PAWRTVDADGNYIY
-1193 GFQDVAFPIPADGK
+1193 GFQDVSFPAPSSGK
-1207 AAYIVFNPAMTTPSM
+1207 AAYIVFNPALTTPSL
-1222 SEQPAIAPHGGERF
+1222 EDRAAIAPHGGERF
-1236 AACFAASDD
+1236 AACFAASGD
-1245 PSGVAQNNDWLISPK
+1245 PSGLAQNDDWLISPK
-1260 LTLPTADAQMTFFVK
+1260 LTLPSEDAAMSFFVK
-1275 SYTGEYGLEKYNVL
+1275 SYIGEYGLEKYNVL
-1289 VSETDDNLESFKM
+1289 VSETDDNIESFKM

-1310 ADAWTEVSVDLS
+1310 EEAWTEVSVDLS

-1357 AENAVAMLSLYP
+1357 AENAIAALSLYP

>member
-1 MFSIIVFNLKQIV
+1 
-14 MKKFLLFMSVGVTSL
+14 
-29 VLSAVA
+29 
-35 VGQMKKAMAPYGQPP
+35 
-50 KVTANGEMLSAK
+50 MLRA
-62 AVKSADVAVLER
+62 
-74 QKRNA
+74 
-79 DGGLTGLQKIQ
+79 
-90 LEKFSKKRVGVKT
+90 
-103 GKPVYHAPVMKIREI
+103 GKPVAHAPVMKIREV

-229 YVAGGDGA
+229 YVAGGNSY
-237 CGDDYQF
+237 GDDYQF

-253 VTLSADES
+253 VALSADET

-286 MGLGASEDV
+286 MGLGASENV
-295 TVRVRNRGT
+295 TVRVRNNGT
-304 DDLQSYRLALTV
+304 DELQSYRLALTV

-951 GAVAEQSIQIAV
+951 GAVAEQEILISV
-963 YEYDPATRA
+963 YRYDPATLM
-972 LGNAI
+972 LGDEI
-977 FSEVVPQGSEVG
+977 FSEIVPQGSEVG

-1207 AAYIVFNPAMTTPSM
+1207 AAYIVFNPALTTPSL
-1222 SEQPAIAPHGGERF
+1222 EDKAAIAPHGGERF
-1236 AACFAASDD
+1236 AACFAASGD
-1245 PSGVAQNNDWLISPK
+1245 PSGLAQNNDWLISPK
-1260 LTLPTADAQMTFFVK
+1260 LTLPATDAKMSFFVK
-1275 SYTGEYGLEKYNVL
+1275 SYIGEYGLEKYNVL

-1310 ADAWTEVSVDLS
+1310 EEAWTEVSVDLS

-1343 MLDDIKVNKPVSSV
+1343 MLDDITVNKPVSSV
-1357 AENAVAMLSLYP
+1357 AENAIAALSLYP

-1397 VYSAQSSDS
+1397 VYSSPASDS
-1406 SNFRYNVSSLEAGIY
+1406 SNFRYNVSSLDAGIY

>member
-1 MFSIIVFNLKQIV
+1 M
-14 MKKFLLFMSVGVTSL
+14 
-29 VLSAVA
+29 
-35 VGQMKKAMAPYGQPP
+35 
-50 KVTANGEMLSAK
+50 
-62 AVKSADVAVLER
+62 
-74 QKRNA
+74 
-79 DGGLTGLQKIQ
+79 TGLQKARLQ
-90 LEKFSKKRVGVKT
+90 KMQEQSAMLRA
-103 GKPVYHAPVMKIREI
+103 GKPVAHAPVMKIREV

-229 YVAGGDGA
+229 YVAGGNSY
-237 CGDDYQF
+237 GDDYQF

-253 VTLSADES
+253 VALSADET

-286 MGLGASEDV
+286 MGLGASENV
-295 TVRVRNRGT
+295 TVRVRNNGT
-304 DDLQSYRLALTV
+304 DELQSYRLALTV

-1207 AAYIVFNPAMTTPSM
+1207 AAYIIFNPALTTPSL
-1222 SEQPAIAPHGGERF
+1222 EDQAAIAPHGGERF
-1236 AACFAASDD
+1236 AACFAASGD
-1245 PSGVAQNNDWLISPK
+1245 PSGLAQNNDWLISPK
-1260 LTLPTADAQMTFFVK
+1260 LTLPATDAKMSFFVK
-1275 SYTGEYGLEKYNVL
+1275 SYIGEYGLEKYNVL

-1310 ADAWTEVSVDLS
+1310 EEAWTEVSVDLS

-1343 MLDDIKVNKPVSSV
+1343 MLDDITVNKPVSSV
-1357 AENAVAMLSLYP
+1357 AENAIAALSLYP

-1397 VYSAQSSDS
+1397 VYSSPASDS
-1406 SNFRYNVSSLEAGIY
+1406 SNFRYNVSSLDAGIY

>member
-1 MFSIIVFNLKQIV
+1 MFLIIVFNFKQAV
-14 MKKFLLFMSVGVTSL
+14 MKKLFTFLSVGVTAL
-29 VLSAVA
+29 ALSAVA
-35 VGQMKKAMAPYGQPP
+35 VGQMKKARTPYGAPL
-50 KVTANGEMLSAK
+50 KVEAEGGMLSAK
-62 AVKSADVAVLER
+62 A
-74 QKRNA
+74 QKIESSVGEGKYKQSGDA
-79 DGGLTGLQKIQ
+79 LTGLQKARLQ
-90 LEKFSKKRVGVKT
+90 KMQEQSAMLRA
-103 GKPVYHAPVMKIREI
+103 GKPVAHAPVMKIREV

-229 YVAGGDGA
+229 YVAGGNSY
-237 CGDDYQF
+237 GDDYQF

-253 VTLSADES
+253 VALSADET

-286 MGLGASEDV
+286 MGLGASENV
-295 TVRVRNRGT
+295 TVRVRNNGT
-304 DDLQSYRLALTV
+304 DELQSYRLALTV

-683 ADVELPLISRGIN
+683 SDVELPLISRGIN

-708 YMAGTSFLGMFMM
+708 YMAGTSFLGMFTM
-721 PDDFNVIYGKDGTPI
+721 PDDFSVVYGKDGTPI

-869 SGSVVNLEVSAA
+869 AGSVVSLEVSAA

-887 DDTSDDNSASKQITV
+887 DDTSDDNTASKQITV

-908 YDNVTDGMYIEDY
+908 YDSVTDGMYIEDY

-926 SGAIGCGVPFSLASE
+926 SGAIGCGVPFSIASE

-951 GAVAEQSIQIAV
+951 GAVAEQEILISV
-963 YEYDPATRA
+963 YRYDPATLM
-972 LGNAI
+972 LGDEI
-977 FSEVVPQGSEVG
+977 FSEIVPQGSEVG

-1014 CLVTDMEADGALYIT
+1014 CLVTDMAADGALYIT
-1029 SANPAVVQTGLGT
+1029 SNNPVVVQTNLGT

-1053 PVAKDVVVEEIV
+1053 VVAKDAVVVGF
-1065 SPSARGLFSANE
+1065 SKPADKGLFSANE

-1158 PADPYTMDFEQCE
+1158 PADPYVMDFEQCE

-1179 PAWRVVDGDGNYIY
+1179 PAWRAVDGDGNYIY

-1275 SYTGEYGLEKYNVL
+1275 SYIGEYGLEKYNVL
-1289 VSETDDNLESFKM
+1289 VSETDDNLESFEM
-1302 IGSTREAP
+1302 IGTTREAP
-1310 ADAWTEVSVDLS
+1310 YDAWEEVTVDLS
-1322 EYAGKDVYLAIQC
+1322 EYAGKEVYLAIQC
-1335 VSEDAFVF
+1335 VSEDAFIF
-1343 MLDDIKVNKPVSSV
+1343 MLDDIIVSKPVSSV

-1397 VYSAQSSDS
+1397 VYSSPASDS
-1406 SNFRYNVSSLEAGIY
+1406 SNFRYNVSSLDAGIY

>member
-1 MFSIIVFNLKQIV
+1 MFLIIVFNFKQAV
-14 MKKFLLFMSVGVTSL
+14 MKKLFTFLSVGVTAL
-29 VLSAVA
+29 ALSAVA
-35 VGQMKKAMAPYGQPP
+35 VGQMKKARTPYGAPL
-50 KVTANGEMLSAK
+50 KVEAEGGMLSAK
-62 AVKSADVAVLER
+62 A
-74 QKRNA
+74 QKIESSV
-79 DGGLTGLQKIQ
+79 GGGKYKQSGDALTGLQKARLQ
-90 LEKFSKKRVGVKT
+90 KMQEQSAMLRA
-103 GKPVYHAPVMKIREI
+103 GKPVAHAPVMKIREV

-229 YVAGGDGA
+229 YVAGGNSY
-237 CGDDYQF
+237 GDDYQF

-253 VTLSADES
+253 VALSADET

-286 MGLGASEDV
+286 MGLGASENV
-295 TVRVRNRGT
+295 TVRVRNNGT
-304 DDLQSYRLALTV
+304 DELQSYRLALTV

-790 EKLAYDVRLA
+790 EKLAYDARLA

-808 PAEQAGKFVVT
+808 PAAQAGKFVVT

-1289 VSETDDNLESFKM
+1289 VSETDDNLESFEM
-1302 IGSTREAP
+1302 IGTTREAP
-1310 ADAWTEVSVDLS
+1310 YEEWQEVTVDLS
-1322 EYAGKDVYLAIQC
+1322 DYAGKDVYLAIQC
-1335 VSEDAFVF
+1335 VSEDAFIF
-1343 MLDDIKVNKPVSSV
+1343 MLDDITVNKPVSSV

-1397 VYSAQSSDS
+1397 VYSSPASDS
-1406 SNFRYNVSSLEAGIY
+1406 SNFRYNVSSLDAGIY